1 MGVALPPGIPLRIGP
16 AATFAR
22 ARAFFRDA
30 GYDDD
35 AGLCR
40 ILSVKELHQA
50 DGLDWSRVDFA
61 PLPAA
66 LCWCIDVFFR
76 GLAVPESAARRICG
90 DEVLAAFLDIG
101 LLAPSRS
108 RAEMVICPVWVYPV
122 DGFIAVSDRRDDGGG
137 ATTLSG
143 DDVVFPGLDVGTL
156 RFLRYMPDARGGEAL
171 DLCGGCGVGA
181 MHLTRTAGHAFTLDV
196 TPRATAFAK
205 FNAHLNDVPVT
216 SLCGDLYTP
225 VHGHRFGLITAHPP
239 YVPTYG
245 RAYVFRDGGDSGEII
260 IRRIVEGL
268 PAHLRSGGMAMMVC
282 AGRDTFDETFEQRV
296 AGWLGPAAIH
306 FDMVFALIKTLSINE
321 IIESLQTRSQPLTS
335 QEANELRTRLTE
347 LRTRQ
352 FAYGVLMLRH
362 DPEPVT
368 ASPLRIRLTDKA
380 GPADL
385 DRLVAWRAFR
395 QQADFKS
402 WLSDARPRFAPKA
415 ELTAR
420 HVADHGRLVP
430 AEFTF
435 RSDGAFQSALR
446 LDAWMTPVLATFDGK
461 RSTQEAFDAARHA
474 GDMPEAFTFDN
485 FADLV
490 GMMIELDILGVER
503 RSGMQ

>member
-1 MGVALPPGIPLRIGP
+1 MSVSLPPGIPLRIGP

-22 ARAFFRDA
+22 ARGFFRGA
-30 GYDDD
+30 RYDDD
-35 AGLCR
+35 AALCR

-50 DGLDWSRVDFA
+50 DGLDWSTVDFA

-76 GLAVPESAARRICG
+76 GLAVPEAAARRICG
-90 DEVLAAFLDIG
+90 DEVLAAFLALG
-101 LLAPSRS
+101 LLAPSQC

-122 DGFIAVSDRRDDGGG
+122 DGLIVVSDRRDDGGG

-143 DDVVFPGLDVGTL
+143 DDVVFPGLDVGTI

-282 AGRDTFDETFEQRV
+282 AGRDTVDETFEQRV
-296 AGWLGPAAIH
+296 AGWLGAAAAH
-306 FDMVFALIKTLSINE
+306 FDMVFGLIKTLSINE

-335 QEANELRTRLTE
+335 QEAKELRTRLTE
-347 LRTRQ
+347 LGTRQ

-362 DPEPVT
+362 CAERAT
-368 ASPLRIRLTDKA
+368 APPLRIRLTAKA
-380 GPADL
+380 EPADL
-385 DRLVAWRAFR
+385 GRLMTWRAFR
-395 QQADFKS
+395 RQAEFQP
-402 WLSDARPRFAPKA
+402 WLAAARPRFAAPT

-420 HVADHGRLVP
+420 HIVDEGRLVP
-430 AEFTF
+430 ADYTF
-435 RSDGAFQSALR
+435 RADGAFQTALQ
-446 LDAWMTPVLATFDGK
+446 LDAWMVPVLATFDGEH
-461 RSTQEAFDAARHA
+461 STREVFDAAHRA
-474 GDMPEAFTFDN
+474 GDMPQAFTFAD
-485 FADLV
+485 FSDLV
-490 GMMIELDILGVER
+490 GMMIELDILAVER
-503 RSGMQ
+503 AEA

>member
-1 MGVALPPGIPLRIGP
+1 MGVSLAPGIPLRVGP

-22 ARAFFRDA
+22 VRAFFRDA

-35 AGLCR
+35 AALCR
-40 ILSVKELHQA
+40 TLSVKELHQA
-50 DGLDWSRVDFA
+50 DGLDWSTIDFA
-61 PLPAA
+61 PVPEA

-76 GLAVPESAARRICG
+76 GLAVPEARSRAVCG
-90 DEVLAAFLDIG
+90 DDVLAAFLALG
-101 LLAPSRS
+101 LLAPSHH
-108 RAEMVICPVWVYPV
+108 RAEMVICPVWVYPA
-122 DGFIAVSDRRDDGGG
+122 DGFIVASDRRDDGGG

-143 DDVVFPGLDVGTL
+143 DDVVFPGLDVGTI
-156 RFLRYMPDARGGEAL
+156 RFLRFMPDARGGEAL

-282 AGRDTFDETFEQRV
+282 AGRDTVDETFEQRV
-296 AGWLGPAAIH
+296 AGWLGAAAAH
-306 FDMVFALIKTLSINE
+306 FDMVFGLIKTLSINE
-321 IIESLQTRSQPLTS
+321 IIDSLQTRSQPLTS
-335 QEANELRTRLTE
+335 QEAKELRNRLTE
-347 LRTRQ
+347 LGTRQ

-362 DPEPVT
+362 CAERVT
-368 ASPLRIRLTDKA
+368 APPLRIRLTEKA
-380 GPADL
+380 GPDDL

-395 QQADFKS
+395 QQPDFKS
-402 WLSDARPRFAPKA
+402 WLTDARPRFAPRA

-420 HVADHGRLVP
+420 HVADSGRLVP

-435 RSDGAFQSALR
+435 RSNGAFQTALR

-461 RSTQEAFDAARHA
+461 LTTREAFNAARRA
-474 GDMPEAFTFDN
+474 GDMPEAFTFDD
-485 FADLV
+485 FSELV

-503 RSGMQ
+503 RSGVQ